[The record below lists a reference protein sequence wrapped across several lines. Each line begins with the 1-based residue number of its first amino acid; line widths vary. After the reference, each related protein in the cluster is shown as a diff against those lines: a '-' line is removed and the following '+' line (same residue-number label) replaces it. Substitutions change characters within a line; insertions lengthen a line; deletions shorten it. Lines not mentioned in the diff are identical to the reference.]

1 MKVFVDISNPKLSYE
16 YFTDVMN
23 FYINGA
29 KKCTICFRNLN
40 TFILKYAYKNGFV
53 LESVN
58 AIPKN
63 STIIIFGV
71 NNALV
76 EECKKLKLNYKY
88 LGDYNGLYSIE

>member
-1 MKVFVDISNPKLSYE
+1 MKVFVDISNSKLSYE
-16 YFTDVMN
+16 YFTDVMD

-40 TFILKYAYKNGFV
+40 TFILKYAYKNGFA

-58 AIPKN
+58 AIPKKVPV
-63 STIIIFGV
+63 IIFGA
-71 NNALV
+71 NNELV
-76 EECKKLKLNYKY
+76 KECKKLKLNYKY